1 MKSSK
6 WVNSAARRRN
16 QAKYRRVLC
25 RLLGCPIDSCLLDG
39 RTATRCTAAAGCPE
53 AALDSLLGK
62 NRGGEPPFWARRVLE
77 AGTSALN
84 GIRTSVTSAYD
95 ST

>member
-25 RLLGCPIDSCLLDG
+25 RLLGCPIDSCYSTGELLRDA
-39 RTATRCTAAAGCPE
+39 RQLQAA
-53 AALDSLLGK
+53 
-62 NRGGEPPFWARRVLE
+62 
-77 AGTSALN
+77 
-84 GIRTSVTSAYD
+84 
-95 ST
+95 